1 MKRSR
6 IILLVVLVLA
16 AVGGWV
22 AWRMYE
28 RPVQQAADAQ
38 ADITIDAAAL
48 LQAFQGDE
56 VAAGKQYNDK
66 VLQVAG
72 RVREVSVAA
81 GSPTTVYL
89 ETGDAMAG
97 ISCEFPAGVDVPAM
111 TGADVKVK
119 GFCAG
124 YNLDVELKRCAIVE

>member
-6 IILLVVLVLA
+6 IILLSVLVLA
-16 AVGGWV
+16 AVSAWV

-48 LQAFQGDE
+48 LKAFQTDE
-56 VAAGKQYNDK
+56 VAAGKEYNDK
-66 VLQVAG
+66 VVQVAG

-81 GSPTTVYL
+81 GAPTTVYL
-89 ETGDAMAG
+89 ETGDEMAG
-97 ISCEFPAGVDVPAM
+97 ISCEFPAGAEVKAV
-111 TGADVKVK
+111 TGSDVKVK

-124 YNLDVELKRCAIVE
+124 YNFDVELKRCAIVE